1 MLTKFCRM
9 FLISVS
15 NGMFHLT
22 PIKMCHLNV
31 CFAGICII
39 CYVNMFLPLRRQG
52 VSFYCLGFLTSMY
65 YGFAAFKVQLLLLWK
80 LPYVYKTSNC
90 QIYNNLCWSC
100 AMSFPWCVKLTRDDV
115 HKQICVLA
123 WTAPDITYVSGSS
136 DTTKLHF
143 PQRVFEIFCKGF
155 LS

>member
-1 MLTKFCRM
+1 MEFSKISEKLSTLSVLSVDKILVM

-65 YGFAAFKVQLLLLWK
+65 YGFAAFKVQLLLL
-80 LPYVYKTSNC
+80 
-90 QIYNNLCWSC
+90 
-100 AMSFPWCVKLTRDDV
+100 
-115 HKQICVLA
+115 
-123 WTAPDITYVSGSS
+123 
-136 DTTKLHF
+136 
-143 PQRVFEIFCKGF
+143 
-155 LS
+155 